1 MLGGIEGSSELVSYA
16 FRMVS
21 GLSDKIGKMKIFV
34 LAGYT
39 LSTIS
44 KPFFALTTGWLDA
57 FSLGQLIGL
66 EKG

>member
-1 MLGGIEGSSELVSYA
+1 MHGGIEGSSELVSYA

-21 GLSDKIGKMKIFV
+21 GSLSDKIGKRKIFV

-44 KPFFALTTGWLDA
+44 KLMLYLDICGIT
-57 FSLGQLIGL
+57 SI
-66 EKG
+66 

>member
-21 GLSDKIGKMKIFV
+21 GSLSDKIGKRKIFV
-34 LAGYT
+34 LAGYI

-44 KPFFALTTGWLDA
+44 KPFFALT
-57 FSLGQLIGL
+57 IGMA
-66 EKG
+66 

>member
-1 MLGGIEGSSELVSYA
+1 VCGGIEGSSELVGYA

-21 GLSDKIGKMKIFV
+21 GSLSDKIDKRKIFV

-44 KPFFALTTGWLDA
+44 KLMLYLDICGIT
-57 FSLGQLIGL
+57 SI
-66 EKG
+66 